1 MSPPIFSHG
10 IRFLRWLE
18 VDRAVAYS
26 ILEKVWRFPAGLITL
41 LLISSYLTP
50 EVQGFYFTFI
60 SVLALQGLIEL
71 GFSLVI
77 TPFASHEWVHLG
89 WDGKGLIAGEEKP
102 LSRLISLGRL
112 VFKWYLIAG
121 ILFTVCVFFAGNWF
135 FSQETYPGIH
145 WQGPWLVATILAGL
159 QFFTLPFYAILEGCN
174 QIKNVYLFR
183 LLKAIFSALSMWA
196 VMVSGGELWI
206 VAAVLGSRF
215 LVDLVFILGLYRN
228 FFKSFI
234 SITPTTHIPWKSEVW
249 PMQWRISL
257 GAISAYFM
265 FSIYSPILF
274 HYHGPVVA
282 GQFGMTW
289 QVVEVLSG
297 LASAWILP
305 KVPRYSTLIAQKNY
319 AELNRYFFRNSSIA
333 TTATLLGAIM
343 FGLFI
348 YGLNIFEFQLAERL
362 LPLFPTTLLL
372 LAVVT
377 TQIPNCIASY
387 LRSHKKDP
395 LVGLNVTFGLTNGL
409 LVWLLGS
416 RFGSEGAATSYL
428 AAVVLLLLPGAI
440 LIFNRC
446 QREWHK

>member
-1 MSPPIFSHG
+1 MSSYFFSQG
-10 IRFLRWLE
+10 IRFLRWVE
-18 VDRAVAYS
+18 VDRAVAYA

-50 EVQGFYFTFI
+50 EIQGFYFTFI

-89 WDGKGLIAGEEKP
+89 WDGKGLISGEKKP

-112 VFKWYLIAG
+112 VFKFYLVAG
-121 ILFTVCVFFAGNWF
+121 ILFILCIFSAGNWF
-135 FSQETYPGIH
+135 FSQAIHPGIN
-145 WQGPWLVATILAGL
+145 WQGPWLIATILAGL

-174 QIKNVYLFR
+174 QIKNVYFFR
-183 LLKAIFSALSMWA
+183 LVKAIFSALLMWL

-215 LVDLVFILGLYRN
+215 LVDLILILGLYRN

-249 PMQWRISL
+249 PMQWRVSL
-257 GAISAYFM
+257 GAISAYFI

-289 QVVEVLSG
+289 QIIEVLSA

-305 KVPRYSTLIAQKNY
+305 KVPRYSALIAQENY
-319 AELNRYFFRNSSIA
+319 VELDRYFFRNSSISVMVA
-333 TTATLLGAIM
+333 FLGAISAWI
-343 FGLFI
+343 LI
-348 YGLNIFEFQLAERL
+348 YGLNVFEFQIAERL
-362 LPLFPTTLLL
+362 LSPFPTSLL
-372 LAVVT
+372 LAAVILA
-377 TQIPNCIASY
+377 QIPNCISSY
-387 LRSHKKDP
+387 IYSHKENP
-395 LVGLNVTFGLTNGL
+395 LVWLHVGFGFANGL
-409 LVWLLGS
+409 LVWHLG
-416 RFGSEGAATSYL
+416 RLFGPMGAAAGYL
-428 AAVVLLLLPGAI
+428 ATVALVLLPGEI
-440 LIFNRC
+440 IIFNRC
-446 QREWHK
+446 RREWHK